1 MSKILTPRLPLFLL
15 QKLLFF
21 CENLLMETE
30 VFKFSTPTKCLRNSL
45 LPLLDFIQTVSLEL
59 EFTSQKSTMETLE
72 QSVKFVKVSNNDVAP
87 YSNTFSTIKSSYP
100 EVFIG
105 KSALK
110 ICSKFTGEH
119 PCRSAI
125 SIKLQSNFI
134 RITFWHGCSP
144 IKLLRIFRAPFFK
157 NTSGQLLLNNGFKA
171 NLGINCCWKDQT
183 QW

>member
-1 MSKILTPRLPLFLL
+1 
-15 QKLLFF
+15 
-21 CENLLMETE
+21 MEME
-30 VFKFSTPTKCLRNSL
+30 VFKFSTPTKCFRNSF

-134 RITFWHGCSP
+134 KIALRYGCSP
-144 IKLLRIFRAPFFK
+144 VNFLNVFRTPFLK
-157 NTSGQLLLNNGFKA
+157 NTSGRLLLNNGDA
-171 NLGINCCWKDQT
+171 DQT
-183 QW
+183 RYRIKASL